1 MDEFKEKTEMVD
13 LLVTDIREKLGD
25 DAAVISEQLL
35 SLQTTI
41 EEAATVHGATVEAKT
56 KLEERNKELLNVNN
70 NLFIRQSNT
79 PIVRTEEEQHIED
92 DPLDAYISLKTSR
105 K

>member
-1 MDEFKEKTEMVD
+1 MDEFKEKIEMVD
-13 LLVTDIREKLGD
+13 LLITDVREKLGD
-25 DAAVISEQLL
+25 EAAVISEQLL
-35 SLQTTI
+35 SMQTTL
-41 EEAATVHGATVEAKT
+41 EEAATVHTSTVEEKT

-79 PIVRTEEEQHIED
+79 TIQRTEQEQHIED
-92 DPLDAYISLKTSR
+92 DPLDAYITLKTSR

>member
-1 MDEFKEKTEMVD
+1 MDEFKEKTDMVD

-25 DAAVISEQLL
+25 EAAVISEQLL

-41 EEAATVHGATVEAKT
+41 EEAATVHGTVVEEKT

-79 PIVRTEEEQHIED
+79 PTVRTEEEQHIED
-92 DPLDAYISLKTSR
+92 DPLDAYITLKTA
-105 K
+105 KK